1 MASLKEIV
9 KHKNHES
16 IQRSLYDRRAGNDRR
31 SIFNSEYD
39 TTEKR
44 KSPER
49 RLAIKEKRLDWA
61 RDTKWSSIY
70 LKVLR

>member
-1 MASLKEIV
+1 MVSLKEIV
-9 KHKNHES
+9 KHNNHDP
-16 IQRSLYDRRAGNDRR
+16 IKRSLYDCRAGNDRR

-39 TTEKR
+39 KMESR

-49 RLAIKEKRLDWA
+49 RLVMKEKRFDWV

>member
-39 TTEKR
+39 KIEKR

-49 RLAIKEKRLDWA
+49 RLIVQEKRLTWV

-70 LKVLR
+70 LEVLR